1 LLSYDGKCSFV
12 FLSRRASVLVIK
24 RCSFRS
30 KQKQE
35 FRSIVQFSVC
45 CPRVA
50 LTFCNKSPFPFVG
63 TLDCAFSSR
72 LGDRNKHLP
81 RAGQA
86 LHIVHGNHRITP
98 YLPARRSSQELISF
112 DPHCRKSSFHVLPKR
127 LTTIGRCINR
137 DHGLKQF
144 LSRKSAGSTEVSNRI
159 DG

>member
-1 LLSYDGKCSFV
+1 MSSKRNWQSNVIRIHGWFIGSRRRKKRLLSYDGKCSFV

-24 RCSFRS
+24 RCSLRS

-72 LGDRNKHLP
+72 LGDRHTHRT

-86 LHIVHGNHRITP
+86 VHIVHGNHRITP

-112 DPHCRKSSFHVLPKR
+112 DPHCRR
-127 LTTIGRCINR
+127 NCC
-137 DHGLKQF
+137 
-144 LSRKSAGSTEVSNRI
+144 
-159 DG
+159 